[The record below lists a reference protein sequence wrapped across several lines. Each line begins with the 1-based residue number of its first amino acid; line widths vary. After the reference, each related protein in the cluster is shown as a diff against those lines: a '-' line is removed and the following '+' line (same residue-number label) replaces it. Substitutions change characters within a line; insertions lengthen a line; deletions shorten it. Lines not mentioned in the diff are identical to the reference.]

1 MGSRI
6 LNDGVIGNCTDYYSE
21 VAKQMGSQ
29 YFDLGDAW
37 NSMTGAERWA
47 ANQSFLDNIISQGG
61 TFGLVTLLGKVR
73 EESYLQKEIQH
84 LTAHGY
90 KVGCNGT
97 QLLPAG

>member
-1 MGSRI
+1 VGSRI
-6 LNDGVIGNCTDYYSE
+6 LNDGVIGHYTDYYSE

-47 ANQSFLDNIISQGG
+47 ANQSFVDNIISQGG

-73 EESYLQKEIQH
+73 EESYLQMEIQH

-90 KVGCNGT
+90 GR
-97 QLLPAG
+97 L